1 MGYKEYFPG
10 VTDKKNANEI
20 FERIFKRTEKLNI
33 KVLGNRRQITCK
45 IPKKKLFPK
54 GLQRELS
61 NTYWRKICSRVTS
74 FRTVMCERLNVGR
87 SSLREA
93 MRALAS
99 RNVITIRQGSGSYVS
114 ATPGMIDDPF
124 GLTFVEDKQ
133 KMIKD
138 LMEIRFLIEPSI
150 AAMAAIRAD
159 ETDIKNILTACEN
172 TEKLLLA
179 NKNHAEK
186 DIAFHTAIAL
196 SSKNIVVPKLV
207 PIINSSIPLIR
218 ESAKFTMRD
227 ETIEIHREIA
237 DAIAA
242 HDAVRAHDAM
252 YLHLIYNRK
261 HIKSIN

>member
-1 MGYKEYFPG
+1 MQNSKEK
-10 VTDKKNANEI
+10 TLSQRIA
-20 FERIFKRTEKLNI
+20 ERIIKYILEENLQPGDKLPN
-33 KVLGNRRQITCK
+33 
-45 IPKKKLFPK
+45 
-54 GLQRELS
+54 E
-61 NTYWRKICSRVTS
+61 
-74 FRTVMCERLNVGR
+74 TVMCERLNVGR

-159 ETDIKNILTACEN
+159 ETDIQNILTACEN
-172 TEKLLLA
+172 AEKLLLA
-179 NKNHAEK
+179 NKNHTEK
-186 DIAFHTAIAL
+186 AIAL

-207 PIINSSIPLIR
+207 PIINSSIPLISDSK
-218 ESAKFTMRD
+218 EYTLRD
-227 ETIEIHREIA
+227 ETIETHREIA

>member
-45 IPKKKLFPK
+45 IPKKKLF
-54 GLQRELS
+54 
-61 NTYWRKICSRVTS
+61 
-74 FRTVMCERLNVGR
+74 
-87 SSLREA
+87 LREA

-159 ETDIKNILTACEN
+159 ETDIQNILTACEN
-172 TEKLLLA
+172 AEKLLLA
-179 NKNHAEK
+179 NKNHTEK
-186 DIAFHTAIAL
+186 DIAFHAAIAL

-207 PIINSSIPLIR
+207 PIINSSIPLISDSK
-218 ESAKFTMRD
+218 EYTLRD
-227 ETIEIHREIA
+227 ETIETHREIA

>member
-33 KVLGNRRQITCK
+33 KVLGNRRQVTCK
-45 IPKKKLFPK
+45 IPKKKLF
-54 GLQRELS
+54 
-61 NTYWRKICSRVTS
+61 
-74 FRTVMCERLNVGR
+74 
-87 SSLREA
+87 LREA

-159 ETDIKNILTACEN
+159 ETDIQNILTACEN
-172 TEKLLLA
+172 AEKLLLA

>member
-45 IPKKKLFPK
+45 IPKKKLF
-54 GLQRELS
+54 
-61 NTYWRKICSRVTS
+61 
-74 FRTVMCERLNVGR
+74 
-87 SSLREA
+87 LREA

>member
-1 MGYKEYFPG
+1 
-10 VTDKKNANEI
+10 
-20 FERIFKRTEKLNI
+20 
-33 KVLGNRRQITCK
+33 
-45 IPKKKLFPK
+45 
-54 GLQRELS
+54 
-61 NTYWRKICSRVTS
+61 
-74 FRTVMCERLNVGR
+74 MCERLNVGR

-159 ETDIKNILTACEN
+159 ETDIQNILTACKN
-172 TEKLLLA
+172 AEKLLLA
-179 NKNHAEK
+179 NKNHTEK
-186 DIAFHTAIAL
+186 DIAFHAAIAL

-207 PIINSSIPLIR
+207 PIINSSIPLISDSK
-218 ESAKFTMRD
+218 EYTLRD
-227 ETIEIHREIA
+227 ENIETHREIA

>member
-33 KVLGNRRQITCK
+33 KVLGNRRQVTCK
-45 IPKKKLFPK
+45 IPKKKLF
-54 GLQRELS
+54 
-61 NTYWRKICSRVTS
+61 
-74 FRTVMCERLNVGR
+74 
-87 SSLREA
+87 LREA

-172 TEKLLLA
+172 TEKLILA

>member
-1 MGYKEYFPG
+1 
-10 VTDKKNANEI
+10 
-20 FERIFKRTEKLNI
+20 
-33 KVLGNRRQITCK
+33 
-45 IPKKKLFPK
+45 
-54 GLQRELS
+54 
-61 NTYWRKICSRVTS
+61 
-74 FRTVMCERLNVGR
+74 MCERLNVGR

-159 ETDIKNILTACEN
+159 KTDIQNILTACEKA
-172 TEKLLLA
+172 EKLLLA
-179 NKNHAEK
+179 NKNHTEK
-186 DIAFHTAIAL
+186 DIAFHAAIAL

-207 PIINSSIPLIR
+207 PIINSSIPLIS
-218 ESAKFTMRD
+218 ESKEYTLRD
-227 ETIEIHREIA
+227 ETIETHREIA

-261 HIKSIN
+261 HIKSTN

>member
-10 VTDKKNANEI
+10 VTEKKNANEI

-45 IPKKKLFPK
+45 IPKKKLF
-54 GLQRELS
+54 
-61 NTYWRKICSRVTS
+61 
-74 FRTVMCERLNVGR
+74 
-87 SSLREA
+87 LREA

-207 PIINSSIPLIR
+207 PIINSSIPLISDSK
-218 ESAKFTMRD
+218 EYTMRD

>member
-33 KVLGNRRQITCK
+33 KVLGNRRQVTCK
-45 IPKKKLFPK
+45 IPKKKLF
-54 GLQRELS
+54 
-61 NTYWRKICSRVTS
+61 
-74 FRTVMCERLNVGR
+74 
-87 SSLREA
+87 LREA

-159 ETDIKNILTACEN
+159 ETDIQNILTACEN
-172 TEKLLLA
+172 AEKLLLA
-179 NKNHAEK
+179 NKNHTEK
-186 DIAFHTAIAL
+186 DRAFHTAIAL

-207 PIINSSIPLIR
+207 PIINSSIPLISDSK
-218 ESAKFTMRD
+218 EYTLRD
-227 ETIEIHREIA
+227 ETIETHREIA

>member
-33 KVLGNRRQITCK
+33 KVLGNRRQVTCK
-45 IPKKKLFPK
+45 IPKKKLF
-54 GLQRELS
+54 
-61 NTYWRKICSRVTS
+61 
-74 FRTVMCERLNVGR
+74 
-87 SSLREA
+87 LREA

-186 DIAFHTAIAL
+186 DRAFHTAIAL

-207 PIINSSIPLIR
+207 PIINSSIPLISDSK
-218 ESAKFTMRD
+218 EYTLRD
-227 ETIEIHREIA
+227 ETIETHREIA

>member
-33 KVLGNRRQITCK
+33 KVLGNRRQVTCK
-45 IPKKKLFPK
+45 IPKKKLF
-54 GLQRELS
+54 
-61 NTYWRKICSRVTS
+61 
-74 FRTVMCERLNVGR
+74 
-87 SSLREA
+87 LREA

-159 ETDIKNILTACEN
+159 ETDIQNILTACEN

>member
-1 MGYKEYFPG
+1 MQNSKEK
-10 VTDKKNANEI
+10 TLSQRIA
-20 FERIFKRTEKLNI
+20 ERIIKYILEENLQPGDKLPN
-33 KVLGNRRQITCK
+33 
-45 IPKKKLFPK
+45 
-54 GLQRELS
+54 E
-61 NTYWRKICSRVTS
+61 
-74 FRTVMCERLNVGR
+74 TVMCERLNVGR

-150 AAMAAIRAD
+150 AAMA
-159 ETDIKNILTACEN
+159 
-172 TEKLLLA
+172 
-179 NKNHAEK
+179 
-186 DIAFHTAIAL
+186 L

-207 PIINSSIPLIR
+207 PIINSSIPLISDSK
-218 ESAKFTMRD
+218 EYTLRD
-227 ETIEIHREIA
+227 ETIETHREIA

>member
-1 MGYKEYFPG
+1 MQNSKEK
-10 VTDKKNANEI
+10 TLSQRIA
-20 FERIFKRTEKLNI
+20 ERIIKYILEENLQPGDKLPN
-33 KVLGNRRQITCK
+33 
-45 IPKKKLFPK
+45 
-54 GLQRELS
+54 E
-61 NTYWRKICSRVTS
+61 
-74 FRTVMCERLNVGR
+74 TVMCQRLNVGR

-138 LMEIRFLIEPSI
+138 LIEIRFLIEPSI

-159 ETDIKNILTACEN
+159 ATDIQNILTACEKA
-172 TEKLLLA
+172 EKFLLA
-179 NKNHAEK
+179 NKN
-186 DIAFHTAIAL
+186 HTAIAL

-207 PIINSSIPLIR
+207 PIISSSIPLIS

-227 ETIEIHREIA
+227 EAIETHREIA

-242 HDAVRAHDAM
+242 HDAIRAHDAM
-252 YLHLIYNRK
+252 YLHLIYNQR

>member
-10 VTDKKNANEI
+10 VTEKKNANEI

-33 KVLGNRRQITCK
+33 KVLGNRRQVTCK
-45 IPKKKLFPK
+45 IPKKKLF
-54 GLQRELS
+54 
-61 NTYWRKICSRVTS
+61 
-74 FRTVMCERLNVGR
+74 
-87 SSLREA
+87 LREA

-159 ETDIKNILTACEN
+159 ETDIQNILTACEN

>member
-1 MGYKEYFPG
+1 
-10 VTDKKNANEI
+10 
-20 FERIFKRTEKLNI
+20 
-33 KVLGNRRQITCK
+33 
-45 IPKKKLFPK
+45 
-54 GLQRELS
+54 
-61 NTYWRKICSRVTS
+61 
-74 FRTVMCERLNVGR
+74 MCEQLNVGR
-87 SSLREA
+87 SSLLEA

-159 ETDIKNILTACEN
+159 ETDIQNILTACEN
-172 TEKLLLA
+172 AEKLLLA

-218 ESAKFTMRD
+218 ESAKLTMRD
-227 ETIEIHREIA
+227 ETIETHREIA

-252 YLHLIYNRK
+252 YLHLIYNQK

>member
-33 KVLGNRRQITCK
+33 KVLGNRRQVTCK
-45 IPKKKLFPK
+45 IPKKKLF
-54 GLQRELS
+54 
-61 NTYWRKICSRVTS
+61 
-74 FRTVMCERLNVGR
+74 
-87 SSLREA
+87 LREA

-227 ETIEIHREIA
+227 ETIETHREIA

>member
-1 MGYKEYFPG
+1 MQNSKEK
-10 VTDKKNANEI
+10 TLSQRIA
-20 FERIFKRTEKLNI
+20 ERIIKYILEENLQPGDKLPN
-33 KVLGNRRQITCK
+33 
-45 IPKKKLFPK
+45 
-54 GLQRELS
+54 E
-61 NTYWRKICSRVTS
+61 
-74 FRTVMCERLNVGR
+74 TVMCERLNVGR

-114 ATPGMIDDPF
+114 ATPGMI
-124 GLTFVEDKQ
+124 VEDKQ

-159 ETDIKNILTACEN
+159 ETDIQNILTACKN
-172 TEKLLLA
+172 AEKLLLA
-179 NKNHAEK
+179 NKNHTEK
-186 DIAFHTAIAL
+186 DIAFHAAIAL

-207 PIINSSIPLIR
+207 PIINSSIPLISDSK
-218 ESAKFTMRD
+218 EYTLRD
-227 ETIEIHREIA
+227 ETIETHREIA

>member
-1 MGYKEYFPG
+1 MQNSKEK
-10 VTDKKNANEI
+10 TLSQRIA
-20 FERIFKRTEKLNI
+20 ERIIKYILEENLQPGDKLPN
-33 KVLGNRRQITCK
+33 
-45 IPKKKLFPK
+45 
-54 GLQRELS
+54 E
-61 NTYWRKICSRVTS
+61 
-74 FRTVMCERLNVGR
+74 TVMCERLNVGR

-150 AAMAAIRAD
+150 ACLLYTSDAAD

-218 ESAKFTMRD
+218 ESAKLTMRD

>member
-45 IPKKKLFPK
+45 IPKKKLF
-54 GLQRELS
+54 
-61 NTYWRKICSRVTS
+61 
-74 FRTVMCERLNVGR
+74 
-87 SSLREA
+87 LREA

-159 ETDIKNILTACEN
+159 ETDIQNILTACEN
-172 TEKLLLA
+172 AEKLLLA
-179 NKNHAEK
+179 NKNHTEK
-186 DIAFHTAIAL
+186 DIAFHAAIAL

-207 PIINSSIPLIR
+207 PIINSSIPLISDSK
-218 ESAKFTMRD
+218 EYTMRD

>member
-1 MGYKEYFPG
+1 M
-10 VTDKKNANEI
+10 
-20 FERIFKRTEKLNI
+20 
-33 KVLGNRRQITCK
+33 
-45 IPKKKLFPK
+45 
-54 GLQRELS
+54 
-61 NTYWRKICSRVTS
+61 W
-74 FRTVMCERLNVGR
+74 
-87 SSLREA
+87 
-93 MRALAS
+93 
-99 RNVITIRQGSGSYVS
+99 ITIRQGSGSYVS

-242 HDAVRAHDAM
+242 HDARPCPRCDVSASDLQPEAYKIHKLMTVRLSPATLRCDRQ
-252 YLHLIYNRK
+252 Y
-261 HIKSIN
+261 HILWFWRLK

>member
-1 MGYKEYFPG
+1 MQNSKEK
-10 VTDKKNANEI
+10 TLSQRIA
-20 FERIFKRTEKLNI
+20 ERIIKYILEENLQPGDKLPN
-33 KVLGNRRQITCK
+33 
-45 IPKKKLFPK
+45 
-54 GLQRELS
+54 E
-61 NTYWRKICSRVTS
+61 
-74 FRTVMCERLNVGR
+74 TVMCERLNVGR

-159 ETDIKNILTACEN
+159 ETDIQNILTACEN
-172 TEKLLLA
+172 AEKLLLA
-179 NKNHAEK
+179 NKNHTEK
-186 DIAFHTAIAL
+186 DIAFHAAIAL

-207 PIINSSIPLIR
+207 PIINSSIPLISDSK
-218 ESAKFTMRD
+218 EYTMRD

-242 HDAVRAHDAM
+242 HDAM

>member
-33 KVLGNRRQITCK
+33 KVLGNRRQVTCK
-45 IPKKKLFPK
+45 IPKKKLF
-54 GLQRELS
+54 
-61 NTYWRKICSRVTS
+61 
-74 FRTVMCERLNVGR
+74 
-87 SSLREA
+87 LREA

-172 TEKLLLA
+172 LLLA

-261 HIKSIN
+261 HIKSTN

>member
-33 KVLGNRRQITCK
+33 KVLGNRRQVTCK
-45 IPKKKLFPK
+45 IPKKKLF
-54 GLQRELS
+54 
-61 NTYWRKICSRVTS
+61 
-74 FRTVMCERLNVGR
+74 
-87 SSLREA
+87 LREA

-159 ETDIKNILTACEN
+159 ETDIQNILTACEN

-186 DIAFHTAIAL
+186 DIAFHAAIAL

>member
-1 MGYKEYFPG
+1 MQNSKEK
-10 VTDKKNANEI
+10 TLSQRIA
-20 FERIFKRTEKLNI
+20 ERIIKYILEENLQPGDKLPN
-33 KVLGNRRQITCK
+33 
-45 IPKKKLFPK
+45 
-54 GLQRELS
+54 E
-61 NTYWRKICSRVTS
+61 
-74 FRTVMCERLNVGR
+74 TVMCERLNVGR

-133 KMIKD
+133 K

-159 ETDIKNILTACEN
+159 ETDIQNILTACEN
-172 TEKLLLA
+172 AEKLLLA
-179 NKNHAEK
+179 NKNHTEK
-186 DIAFHTAIAL
+186 DIAFHAAIAL

-207 PIINSSIPLIR
+207 PIINSSIPLISDSK
-218 ESAKFTMRD
+218 EYTMRD

-242 HDAVRAHDAM
+242 HDAM

>member
-33 KVLGNRRQITCK
+33 KVLGNRRQVTCK
-45 IPKKKLFPK
+45 IPKKKLF
-54 GLQRELS
+54 
-61 NTYWRKICSRVTS
+61 
-74 FRTVMCERLNVGR
+74 
-87 SSLREA
+87 LREA

-227 ETIEIHREIA
+227 ETIKIHREIA

>member
-10 VTDKKNANEI
+10 VTEKKNANEI

-33 KVLGNRRQITCK
+33 KVLGNRRQVTCK
-45 IPKKKLFPK
+45 IPKKKLF
-54 GLQRELS
+54 
-61 NTYWRKICSRVTS
+61 
-74 FRTVMCERLNVGR
+74 
-87 SSLREA
+87 LREA

-186 DIAFHTAIAL
+186 DIAFHAAIAL

-207 PIINSSIPLIR
+207 PIINSSIPLIS
-218 ESAKFTMRD
+218 ESKEFTLRD
-227 ETIEIHREIA
+227 ETIETHREIA